1 MQAADATRLP
11 SHRGER
17 SEGAPL
23 DGLDRPVIVAVIAVG
38 MVKVSLNKIVDMVA
52 VRHGGMPAPRS
63 MDMVG
68 GVAAA
73 LVLGRA
79 RRRVGRVHLELVLL
93 HLAALWVVQV
103 TVMKIV
109 DVIAV
114 LNGRVAAARPVLV
127 RMVGV
132 VAHSKLLLKERNCKS

>member
-1 MQAADATRLP
+1 
-11 SHRGER
+11 
-17 SEGAPL
+17 
-23 DGLDRPVIVAVIAVG
+23 
-38 MVKVSLNKIVDMVA
+38 VKVTVDEIVDMVA
-52 VRHGGMPAPRS
+52 VGHGGMSAARS
-63 MDMVG
+63 VDVIG

-79 RRRVGRVHLELVLL
+79 RRRVGGVHLELVFF
-93 HLAALWVVQV
+93 HLAALGMVQV

-114 LNGRVAAARPVLV
+114 LNGGVAAARPVLV

-132 VAHSKLLLKERNCKS
+132 MAHSKLLLK